1 MKKQTAIID
10 KADSKLRQIFEPMGL
25 SVSQRP
31 MRISKKGF
39 WDRVYDANLKGIQGI
54 LLELGL
60 CAKPTAEPRRVYEL
74 IGQLQF
80 LNADDKK
87 VHPLFFSPY
96 IGERTAQLC
105 RQAGIGYF
113 DETGNCWISY
123 KTILISQSSGVKPPA
138 PRRKSRQLFAPKS
151 TRVIRAL
158 LFQPLKGWHQSELAK
173 EVKISLGLVNRI
185 VRRLL
190 DSAFLTLMD
199 GRVYLKDRKA
209 LLDEWVKAETLQN
222 NPAIEYYAAEPLTQF
237 EQRLDE
243 LSRRENFQYSLTMF
257 AGARYRAPFVRI
269 NRLHAY
275 VQGDVATVA
284 RSLGLKPVSSGG
296 NVLFIPAPDEG
307 VFYGNSRIQDRNIV
321 SDVQLYV
328 DLKNAHGRG
337 EEQAEAV
344 AERCLQPIIVK
355 RTIEQEAKLHEFLS
369 LRDQGGSL
377 FRTGDAVAAAHT
389 LTSAWE
395 ILESLSQA
403 DKNRERNMLCFNL
416 WLARLEA
423 AYKSGERRKLEEADL
438 LFPSDQEAL
447 NEQEQTLYNKG
458 WVMYGLMLR
467 AALRAKWEDNN
478 NEARRKAVGD
488 FYKYFGIV
496 TSPYTENSNELK
508 PKAEEIKD
516 RLAL

>member
-1 MKKQTAIID
+1 M
-10 KADSKLRQIFEPMGL
+10 
-25 SVSQRP
+25 
-31 MRISKKGF
+31 
-39 WDRVYDANLKGIQGI
+39 
-54 LLELGL
+54 GL
-60 CAKPTAEPRRVYEL
+60 CARPTAEPRRIYEL
-74 IGQLQF
+74 IGQIQL

-123 KTILISQSSGVKPPA
+123 KTILISQYSNVKPPA

-151 TRVIRAL
+151 MRIIRAL
-158 LFQPLKGWHQSELAK
+158 LSQPLKGWHQSELAK

-185 VRRLL
+185 IRRLL
-190 DSAFLTLMD
+190 ESAFLTLVN

-209 LLDEWVKAETLQN
+209 LLDEWVKAEDLQN
-222 NPAIEYYAAEPLTQF
+222 NPAIEYYAAEPLPQF

-243 LSRRENFQYSLTMF
+243 LSRKENFQYSLTMF

-275 VQGDVATVA
+275 VQGDIAAVAH
-284 RSLGLKPVSSGG
+284 SLGLKAVSSGG
-296 NVLFIPAPDEG
+296 NVLLIPAPDEG
-307 VFYGNSRIQDRNIV
+307 VFYGNSRIHDRNIV

-344 AERCLQPIIVK
+344 AERCLQPIMVK
-355 RTIEQEAKLHEFLS
+355 RTIEQEAKLHEFLR

-377 FRTGDAVAAAHT
+377 LRSGDAVAAANT
-389 LTSAWE
+389 LTSAWD

-403 DKNRERNMLCFNL
+403 DKGGERNILRFNL

-423 AYKSGERRKLEEADL
+423 AFKGEDRRRLEEADI
-438 LFPSDQEAL
+438 LFPTEQDVL
-447 NEQEQTLYNKG
+447 NAQAEPSYSRG

-467 AALRAKWEDNN
+467 AALQAKWFEKK
-478 NEARRKAVGD
+478 EARQEARNN
-488 FYKYFGIV
+488 FQNLFGIV
-496 TSPYTENSNELK
+496 TSPCSENSTDIK
-508 PKAEEIKD
+508 PKAEEIKKW
-516 RLAL
+516 LAL